1 MNNKTDQF
9 KKDYATTWVYDER
22 MGWID
27 INQYLKDIKEML
39 KELNL
44 KLKLNN

>member
-9 KKDYATTWVYDER
+9 KPDYATTWVYDER
-22 MGWID
+22 IGWID
-27 INQYLKDIKEML
+27 INQYLKDIKKML
-39 KELNL
+39 KELNI